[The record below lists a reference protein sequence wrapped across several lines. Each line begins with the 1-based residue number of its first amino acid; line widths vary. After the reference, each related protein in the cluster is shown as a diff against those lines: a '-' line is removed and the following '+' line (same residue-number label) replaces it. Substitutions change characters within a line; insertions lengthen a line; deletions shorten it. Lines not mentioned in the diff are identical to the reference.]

1 MSAIFQQLLLQQLAP
16 FVVTGVYSIAGSYFR
31 ARPSS
36 PTVIAIGPEQEVQ
49 RLQMD
54 RLLKWMEMMFDE
66 TVDSTS
72 VTPVAEP
79 SPYRQ
84 ELYSLFKGIRSDYHE
99 YVRWKRYNDDLW
111 IMTSYRKKNLKP
123 LAEKILADVALFR
136 EGLQMFSGRM

>member
-36 PTVIAIGPEQEVQ
+36 PTVIAIGPEQELQ

-66 TVDSTS
+66 TATD
-72 VTPVAEP
+72 TP
-79 SPYRQ
+79 SDKPYRQ